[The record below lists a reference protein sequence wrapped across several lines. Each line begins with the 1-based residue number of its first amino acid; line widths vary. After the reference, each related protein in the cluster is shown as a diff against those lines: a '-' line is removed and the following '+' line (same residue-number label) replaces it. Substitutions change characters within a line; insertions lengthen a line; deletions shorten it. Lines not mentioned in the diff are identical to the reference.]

1 MTEVKSTKRGRP
13 VLEGSARQMRLQARA
28 ERVANGGSIERGRPT
43 NSGSARQ
50 QRLAERAAKLAAGIE
65 IKRGAPKKVVVEAVA

>member
-28 ERVANGGSIERGRPT
+28 ERVSNGGSIERGRPT
-43 NSGSARQ
+43 NSSSARQ

-65 IKRGAPKKVVVEAVA
+65 VKRGAPKKVKVEVVA